1 MKKLFLILLMLVAV
15 GTFGYAARPKE
26 DPAQKAA
33 APKKIVLAYVCKI
46 LDNPWFQ
53 ATTAAFKK
61 KALELGASE
70 VLLID
75 SKMDPELSMS
85 QVDTVIA
92 QKIDGLVISLP
103 DQKLSRAVVDKC
115 KAANIP
121 VIGTD
126 DPLIENGKRI
136 APSFELN
143 SYDAG
148 YVMGEFLGNYVNK
161 NKLVGNIKVTM
172 YVNLAALQISSFVE
186 RTNGANAGWL
196 KMVPVYPKDRM
207 ITADTDTADPE
218 AGYQTMAATIV
229 AHPEVKTWFVTTV
242 NDEVATGAVRALE
255 QARLDKTSYVVGLGG
270 YLAKNEFK
278 KDVTCLVASS
288 YISPQIDGETNA
300 QAMMDFILHGK
311 EIYGQYKKAG
321 MDYGVFFLPSIVVT
335 KENYRQVMGKDA
347 D

>member
-1 MKKLFLILLMLVAV
+1 MKKLFLVLLLVAV
-15 GTFGYAARPKE
+15 TGTLCLAGDTK
-26 DPAQKAA
+26 DMPAK
-33 APKKIVLAYVCKI
+33 KKIVVAYICKI

-75 SKMDPELSMS
+75 SKLDPELSMS
-85 QVDTVIA
+85 QVDTVIS
-92 QKIDGLVISLP
+92 QKIDGLVINLP

-115 KAANIP
+115 KAANLP

-136 APSFELN
+136 APSLELD

-148 YVMGEFLGNYVNK
+148 YVMGDYLGKYVKK
-161 NKLVGNIKVTM
+161 NKLINNIKGTM
-172 YVNLAALQISSFVE
+172 YVNLAALKISSFVE
-186 RTNGANAGWL
+186 RTKGANDAWSKL
-196 KMVPVYPKDRM
+196 VPEYPKDR
-207 ITADTDTADPE
+207 IIIADTDTADPE
-218 AGYQTMAATIV
+218 NGYKTMAATLV
-229 AHPEVKTWFVTTV
+229 AHPEVKTWFVSTV

-255 QARLDKTSYVVGLGG
+255 QAKLDKTSYVVGLGG

-278 KDVTCLVASS
+278 KEGTCLIASS
-288 YISPQIDGETNA
+288 YISSARDGEANA
-300 QAMMDFILHGK
+300 QALMDFILKGK
-311 EIYGQYKKAG
+311 EIYGEYKKAG
-321 MDYGVFFLPSIVVT
+321 QDVGIYWMPTIVVT

>member
-1 MKKLFLILLMLVAV
+1 MKKLSLILFTLVVASALCFAG
-15 GTFGYAARPKE
+15 GTKE
-26 DPAQKAA
+26 PPAK
-33 APKKIVLAYVCKI
+33 KKIVVAYICKI

-53 ATTAAFKK
+53 ATTSAFKA
-61 KALELGASE
+61 KALALGASE

-92 QKIDGLVISLP
+92 QKIDGLVINLP

-115 KAANIP
+115 KAAKIP

-126 DPLIENGKRI
+126 DPLVENGKRI
-136 APSFELN
+136 APSLELD
-143 SYDAG
+143 SYNAG
-148 YVMGEFLGNYVNK
+148 YVMGEYLGKYVKEK
-161 NKLVGNIKVTM
+161 NLAADLKSTM
-172 YVNLAALQISSFVE
+172 YVNLAALPISSFVE
-186 RTNGANAGWL
+186 RTNGANAAWS
-196 KMVPVYPKDRM
+196 KQVPEYPKDRM

-218 AGYQTMAATIV
+218 AGYQSMAATIV

-255 QARLDKTSYVVGLGG
+255 QAKLDKTSYVVGLGG

-278 KDVTCLVASS
+278 KEGTCLIASS
-288 YISPQIDGETNA
+288 HISAQRDGEANA
-300 QAMMDFILHGK
+300 QALMDFILKGK
-311 EIYGQYKKAG
+311 EIYGEYKKAG
-321 MDYGVFFLPSIVVT
+321 EEFPVYWMPTVVVT
-335 KENYRQVMGKDA
+335 KDNYRQVMGKDA

>member
-1 MKKLFLILLMLVAV
+1 MKRLFLIVLTLVVV
-15 GTFGYAARPKE
+15 GAFCFAAGNKE
-26 DPAQKAA
+26 ASPQGAKGE
-33 APKKIVLAYVCKI
+33 KKIVLAYICKI

-53 ATTAAFKK
+53 ATTSAFKA

-92 QKIDGLVISLP
+92 QKIDGLVINLP

-115 KAANIP
+115 RAANIP

-136 APSFELN
+136 APSFELD

-148 YVMGEFLGNYVNK
+148 YVMGEYLGDYVKK
-161 NKLVGNIKVTM
+161 NNLVGNIKDTM

-186 RTNGANAGWL
+186 RTNGANAGWS
-196 KMVPVYPKDRM
+196 KMVPEYPKDRM

-270 YLAKNEFK
+270 YLAKDEFK

-288 YISPQIDGETNA
+288 YISPKIDGEANA

-311 EIYGQYKKAG
+311 EIYGEYKKPG

-335 KENYRQVMGKDA
+335 KENYREIMGKDA

>member
-1 MKKLFLILLMLVAV
+1 MKKLFLILLTVVVAS
-15 GTFGYAARPKE
+15 TLCFATATKE
-26 DPAQKAA
+26 APAK
-33 APKKIVLAYVCKI
+33 KKIVLAYICKV

-85 QVDTVIA
+85 QVDTVIS
-92 QKIDGLVISLP
+92 QKIDGLVINLP

-115 KAANIP
+115 KAAKLP

-136 APSFELN
+136 APSLELN

-148 YVMGEFLGNYVNK
+148 YVMGEYLGKYVKK
-161 NKLVGNIKVTM
+161 NKLAGNINGTM
-172 YVNLAALQISSFVE
+172 YVNLAALPISSFVE
-186 RTNGANAGWL
+186 RTNGANAAWS
-196 KMVPVYPKDRM
+196 KEVPEYPKNRM

-218 AGYQTMAATIV
+218 AGYKTMAATIV
-229 AHPEVKTWFVTTV
+229 AHPDVKTWFVSTV

-255 QARLDKTSYVVGLGG
+255 QAKLDKTSYVVGLGG

-278 KDVTCLVASS
+278 KDGTCLIASS
-288 YISPQIDGETNA
+288 YISPTRDGEANA
-300 QAMMDFILHGK
+300 QAMMDYLLKGK
-311 EIYGQYKKAG
+311 EIYGEYKKAG
-321 MDYGVFFLPSIVVT
+321 EDVGIYWMPTIVVT
-335 KENYRQVMGKDA
+335 KDDYKQIMGKDA

>member
-1 MKKLFLILLMLVAV
+1 MKKLSLIVLTLIVA
-15 GTFGYAARPKE
+15 GALCFAGATKE
-26 DPAQKAA
+26 APAK
-33 APKKIVLAYVCKI
+33 KKIVLAYICKI

-53 ATTAAFKK
+53 ATTSAFKA

-85 QVDTVIA
+85 QVDTVIS
-92 QKIDGLVISLP
+92 QKIDGLVINLP

-115 KAANIP
+115 RAAKIP

-136 APSFELN
+136 APSFELD
-143 SYDAG
+143 SFDAG
-148 YVMGEFLGNYVNK
+148 FVMGDYLGKYVKQNNLLK
-161 NKLVGNIKVTM
+161 NVNDTM
-172 YVNLAALQISSFVE
+172 YVNLAALPISSFVE
-186 RTNGANAGWL
+186 RTKGANAAWS
-196 KMVPVYPKDRM
+196 KQVPDYPKDRM
-207 ITADTDTADPE
+207 ITADTATADPE
-218 AGYQTMAATIV
+218 AGYKSMAATIV
-229 AHPEVKTWFVTTV
+229 AHSDVKTWFVTTV

-255 QARLDKTSYVVGLGG
+255 QAKLDKTSYVVGLGG

-278 KDVTCLVASS
+278 KEGTCLIASS
-288 YISPQIDGETNA
+288 YISPKIDGDTNA
-300 QAMMDFILHGK
+300 QAMMDFILKGK
-311 EIYGQYKKAG
+311 EMYGDYKKPG

-335 KENYRQVMGKDA
+335 KDNYKSIMGKDA

>member
-1 MKKLFLILLMLVAV
+1 MKRLLMVLLLVAV
-15 GTFGYAARPKE
+15 TVALCFAGGTKE
-26 DPAQKAA
+26 APAK
-33 APKKIVLAYVCKI
+33 KKIVVAYICKI

-53 ATTAAFKK
+53 STTAAFKA
-61 KALELGASE
+61 KALELGATE

-85 QVDTVIA
+85 QVDTVIS
-92 QKIDGLVISLP
+92 QKIDGLVINLP

-115 KAANIP
+115 KVAKLP

-126 DPLIENGKRI
+126 DPLIEKGKRI
-136 APSFELN
+136 APSLELD
-143 SYDAG
+143 SFDAG
-148 YVMGEFLGNYVNK
+148 YVMGEYLGKYVKK
-161 NKLVGNIKVTM
+161 NNLAANIKSTM

-186 RTNGANAGWL
+186 RTNGANAAWS
-196 KMVPVYPKDRM
+196 KMVPEYPKDRM

-229 AHPEVKTWFVTTV
+229 AHPEVKTWFVSTV

-255 QARLDKTSYVVGLGG
+255 QAKLDKTSYVVGLGG

-278 KDVTCLVASS
+278 KDVTCLIASS
-288 YISPQIDGETNA
+288 YISPKRDGEANA
-300 QAMMDFILHGK
+300 QALMDFILKGK
-311 EIYGQYKKAG
+311 EIYGEYKKAG
-321 MDYGVFFLPSIVVT
+321 DEVGIYWMPTIVVT
-335 KENYRQVMGKDA
+335 KEDYRQIMGKDA

>member
-1 MKKLFLILLMLVAV
+1 MKKLLLALLLLAV
-15 GTFGYAARPKE
+15 FSAFSFAGGAEEKPG
-26 DPAQKAA
+26 Q
-33 APKKIVLAYVCKI
+33 KKIVLAYICKL

-53 ATTAAFKK
+53 ATTSAFKA

-92 QKIDGLVISLP
+92 QKIDGLVINLP

-115 KAANIP
+115 KAAKIP

-136 APSFELN
+136 APSFELD

-148 YVMGEFLGNYVNK
+148 YVMGEYLGNYVKK
-161 NKLVGNIKVTM
+161 NKLLGNINSIM

-186 RTNGANAGWL
+186 RTNGANAAWSKL
-196 KMVPVYPKDRM
+196 VPEYPKDRM
-207 ITADTDTADPE
+207 ITADTDTAAPE
-218 AGYQTMAATIV
+218 AGYETMAATIV

-270 YLAKNEFK
+270 YLAKDEFK

-288 YISPQIDGETNA
+288 YISPKIDGETNA

-311 EIYGQYKKAG
+311 EIYGEYKKAG
-321 MDYGVFFLPSIVVT
+321 MDVGVFFLPSIVVT
-335 KENYRQVMGKDA
+335 KENYREVMGKDA

>member
-1 MKKLFLILLMLVAV
+1 MKRVSLIVLVALLAASFCFAT
-15 GTFGYAARPKE
+15 GTKEPAAK
-26 DPAQKAA
+26 
-33 APKKIVLAYVCKI
+33 KKIVVAYICKL

-53 ATTAAFKK
+53 ATTAAFKA
-61 KALELGASE
+61 KALELGASQ

-85 QVDTVIA
+85 QVDTVIS
-92 QKIDGLVISLP
+92 QKIDGLVINLP

-115 KAANIP
+115 KAAKIP

-136 APSFELN
+136 APSLELG

-148 YVMGEFLGNYVNK
+148 HVMGEYLGKYVREK
-161 NKLVGNIKVTM
+161 NLAANIEDTM

-186 RTNGANAGWL
+186 RTNGANDAW
-196 KMVPVYPKDRM
+196 KKEMPDYPKDRM
-207 ITADTDTADPE
+207 IVADTDTADPE

-242 NDEVATGAVRALE
+242 NDEVATGGARALE
-255 QARLDKTSYVVGLGG
+255 QAKLEHTSYIVGLGG
-270 YLAKNEFK
+270 YLAKDEFK
-278 KDVTCLVASS
+278 KDFTPIIASS
-288 YISPQIDGETNA
+288 HISAQVDGDMNA
-300 QAMMDFILHGK
+300 QALMDKILKGK
-311 EIYGQYKKAG
+311 EIYGEYKKPG
-321 MDYGVFFLPSIVVT
+321 DEVGIYWMPTTVVT
-335 KENYRQVMGKDA
+335 KETYRKVMGKDA